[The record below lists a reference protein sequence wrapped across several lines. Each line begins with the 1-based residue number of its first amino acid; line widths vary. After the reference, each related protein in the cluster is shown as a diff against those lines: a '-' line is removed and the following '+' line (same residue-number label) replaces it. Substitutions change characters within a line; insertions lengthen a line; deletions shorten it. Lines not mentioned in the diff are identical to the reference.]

1 MKNLMRIKITEEQ
14 YKRTMNALM
23 EAKPSDVKMEEFANT
38 RLGGAEK
45 IVDNA
50 EKKGGLAMLTYHHF
64 KVKLPYYEKA
74 KNGKLKME
82 DAKKEYHKLLDKF
95 YSATK
100 GDMNIEQIAFQE
112 LLGKLEVLGELIIKQ
127 K

>member
-1 MKNLMRIKITEEQ
+1 MKIIITEQ
-14 YKRTMNALM
+14 QAKRLGITKSM
-23 EAKPSDVKMEEFANT
+23 DVKMEEFADT

-45 IVDNA
+45 IVNNA
-50 EKKGGLAMLTYHHF
+50 EEKGGLAMLTYHHF

-74 KNGKLKME
+74 KKGKLNMN
-82 DAKKEYHKLLDKF
+82 DTKKEYQKLLEEF
-95 YSATK
+95 YSKTK
-100 GDMNIEQIAFQE
+100 GDLNIEQIAFQE

>member
-1 MKNLMRIKITEEQ
+1 MKIKITEEQ

-23 EAKPSDVKMEEFANT
+23 EAKPTDVKMEEFADT

-74 KNGKLKME
+74 KKGKLKIE
-82 DAKKEYHKLLDKF
+82 DAKKEYHKLLEEL

-100 GDMNIEQIAFQE
+100 GDMNIEQIAFQK
-112 LLGKLEVLGELIIKQ
+112 LVGKLEVLGELIIKE